1 VPSIVSHHD
10 DLPFVAA
17 PNGSLV
23 LGSEVDQWAQALRS
37 LYEDEA
43 ALTRMSAAARVFA
56 RKYHSPAT
64 NAAARLSIYTGNLSP
79 PHDPTPDLGGPE
91 DDTAFTASPS

>member
-1 VPSIVSHHD
+1 
-10 DLPFVAA
+10 
-17 PNGSLV
+17 
-23 LGSEVDQWAQALRS
+23 
-37 LYEDEA
+37 
-43 ALTRMSAAARVFA
+43 VFA